1 MADYEKLKA
10 VASRMK
16 DEVGS
21 KAAPRPEQL
30 TVREFLSLFGYARRG
45 SNKVRR
51 IRHVLAELDLRTVP
65 DFEVTWV
72 DATISIELDPEAVEG
87 ITASEEQVDPTVR
100 IGAIEGANR
109 TPTTVNP
116 SSPLNI
122 ATTLMQAND
131 FPQLPAMQKER
142 DVSGVISWQSIGT
155 RLAMGYECLSV
166 HECMSPVAPVVRID
180 DPLFSAIGDISLHGY
195 VLVRGRDRKITGI
208 VTASDVVDQFVQLA
222 GPFLSI
228 GEIEGYLR
236 GLVHRKFTVD
246 EIKGALSHTGGGPP
260 VSGPE
265 DLTLGGYCQMLGRE
279 ELWNRLNLRLDRKEF
294 VKQLDWVR
302 EIRNDV
308 MHFDP
313 DGVEPEDLKKLENLV
328 RFFRELRRMR
338 VM

>member
-1 MADYEKLKA
+1 M
-10 VASRMK
+10 
-16 DEVGS
+16 
-21 KAAPRPEQL
+21 
-30 TVREFLSLFGYARRG
+30 
-45 SNKVRR
+45 
-51 IRHVLAELDLRTVP
+51 
-65 DFEVTWV
+65 
-72 DATISIELDPEAVEG
+72 
-87 ITASEEQVDPTVR
+87 
-100 IGAIEGANR
+100 
-109 TPTTVNP
+109 
-116 SSPLNI
+116 
-122 ATTLMQAND
+122 
-131 FPQLPAMQKER
+131 
-142 DVSGVISWQSIGT
+142 
-155 RLAMGYECLSV
+155 
-166 HECMSPVAPVVRID
+166 
-180 DPLFSAIGDISLHGY
+180 
-195 VLVRGRDRKITGI
+195 
-208 VTASDVVDQFVQLA
+208 TASDVVDQFVQLA

-246 EIKGALSHTGGGPP
+246 EIKEALSHTGGGQP

-302 EIRNDV
+302 EKRNDV

>member
-1 MADYEKLKA
+1 
-10 VASRMK
+10 MK
-16 DEVGS
+16 DEVDS

-30 TVREFLSLFGYARRG
+30 TVREFLRLFGYARRG

-51 IRHVLAELDLRTVP
+51 IRHVLAELDLRTIP

-72 DATISIELDPEAVEG
+72 DAMISIELDPEAVEG

-100 IGAIEGANR
+100 VGAIEAANR
-109 TPTTVNP
+109 TPTAVNP
-116 SSPLNI
+116 SSPLSM

-131 FPQLPAMQKER
+131 FSQLPVMQNER
-142 DVSGVISWQSIGT
+142 DVKGIISWQSIGT
-155 RLAMGYECLSV
+155 SLAMGYECLSV
-166 HECMSPVAPVVRID
+166 HDCMSAVAPVVGID
-180 DPLFSAIGDISLHGY
+180 DPLFSAIGDISRHGY
-195 VLVRGRDRKITGI
+195 VLVRGQEGKITGI

-246 EIKGALSHTGGGPP
+246 EMKEALSHAGGGQS
-260 VSGPE
+260 VSSPE

-279 ELWNRLNLRLDRKEF
+279 ELWNRLNLKLDRKEF

-302 EIRNDV
+302 EKRNDI

-313 DGVEPEDLKKLENLV
+313 DGVEPEDLKKLENIV